1 MINIISSLKRITIF
15 SQLSDDQLSRII
27 PKLSRKTLAE
37 DEILFRFGDPG
48 HVLYIVQK
56 GQVEIFS
63 TDDDGE
69 KIVLETFNPGGSFG
83 EMSLI
88 DGHPRSA
95 NAIAAKPTNLLRLDR
110 KSFEE
115 IVTWWPE
122 LSLGIMADLTRKIRF
137 ANTNIVSLAVSLS
150 RSNRQLTELNNLKSQ
165 FLGVVTHEM
174 RTPLANIGFSLQLL
188 SRYGL
193 DNLTPEQQEEIA
205 AIIKNTQSSKMM
217 VDNLVAITSFLN
229 KQGEL
234 VIHPVDFVQLVQD
247 SLTVLQPLAENR
259 GLYFRTQ
266 LPDESIYVEV
276 DSERLQEAIYHL
288 VHNAIKFTPESGDVL
303 VKAWQDDEN
312 VNFEVLD
319 TGVGVPEEKLP
330 TLWDAFAQMADPVQR
345 GTEGLGLGLTLVKYV
360 ANAHGGQVWAK
371 SKKNKGSIF
380 GFNIPLE
387 EPKLNILA

>member
-1 MINIISSLKRITIF
+1 MNIISSLKRITIL
-15 SQLSDDQLSRII
+15 SQLTDEQLSRII
-27 PKLSRKTLAE
+27 PKLSRKSLAE
-37 DEILFRFGDPG
+37 NQMLFRFGDPG
-48 HVLYIVQK
+48 NVLYIVQK
-56 GQVEIFS
+56 GQVNIFS

-69 KIVLETFNPGGSFG
+69 KITLETFNPGSSFG

-95 NAIAAKPTNLLRLDR
+95 NAMAEKPTTLLRLDR

-122 LSLGIMADLTRKIRF
+122 LSLGIMADLTSKIRF
-137 ANTNIVSLAVSLS
+137 ANTNILSLAVSLS

-193 DNLTPEQQEEIA
+193 NNLTPEQQEEIT
-205 AIIKNTQSSKMM
+205 AINKNTQSSKIM

-234 VIHPVDFVQLVQD
+234 VIQPIDFVQVIKDALI
-247 SLTVLQPLAENR
+247 VLQPLAENR
-259 GLYFRTQ
+259 GLSFRTQ
-266 LPDESIYVEV
+266 FPEVAIHVEA
-276 DSERLQEAIYHL
+276 DSERLQEAVYHL
-288 VHNAIKFTPESGDVL
+288 VHNAIKFTPESGDVF
-303 VKAWQDDEN
+303 VKVWQDDEN
-312 VNFEVLD
+312 VYFEVLD

-330 TLWDAFAQMADPVQR
+330 TLWDAFAQMADPVRR

-360 ANAHGGQVWAK
+360 ANAHGGEVWAK
-371 SKKNKGSIF
+371 SKENNGSIF

-387 EPKLNILA
+387 EPKLNIPS